1 LLPIII
7 VVAPFLIN
15 VMKKNIISTS
25 LLIIYFALTLS
36 AQRAESKFMS
46 GHFAGEIL
54 FQFVDNQSI
63 GMFEKSLN
71 ENGVKGFSIQKVA
84 TTLPIFSIK
93 FDPTKTDEN
102 QLLTQIKKDSSVS
115 AAQFNHFVELRGTPN
130 DPLFKEQWN
139 LTKVN
144 ASAVWDATTG
154 GLTACGDTIVVGII
168 DAGFQTD
175 LSDLKENIWIN
186 RAEIPNN
193 GIDDDKNGYVDDYR
207 GLNTFAGKDN
217 HTANIS
223 DNGIGHGTGCAGIIG
238 ALGNNNK
245 LVSGVNW
252 KVKLMVFSGIL
263 QSGELGI
270 IKAYDYMIQQ
280 RRLYDS
286 TGGKRGAFIPVSN
299 MSVGFENR
307 RVADFP
313 LLCGI
318 YEALNK
324 QNILNFVAATD
335 KFENVETAGDIPTL
349 CNKEGLIIVTSTDE
363 KDAHLNGFSTKYVH
377 LAAPGKNIL
386 LLTKDEQTDT
396 NEGTSFAAPLV
407 AGAAALLWSM
417 PELGLCQL
425 SKTKPLEAMNL
436 VKNALLNGVDKLPSL
451 TAKTVTG
458 GRLNIKQSFNLL
470 RRSFGQPIG
479 NFDVLKIFPNP
490 VATKLKLQLQI
501 PENTTPDVLITNAL
515 GQIVYQKTLEI
526 KDLSAPLFTID
537 VEKFESG
544 LYFLSLRTTSFEVTK
559 KFVVVRK

>member
-1 LLPIII
+1 
-7 VVAPFLIN
+7 
-15 VMKKNIISTS
+15 MKKN
-25 LLIIYFALTLS
+25 LIITLVLILIVAFSLS
-36 AQRAESKFMS
+36 AQRAENTRV
-46 GHFAGEIL
+46 GDHFLGEIL
-54 FQFVDNQSI
+54 FQLIENQSI
-63 GMFEKSLN
+63 GTFEMSLIENGNTAFSLN
-71 ENGVKGFSIQKVA
+71 KIA
-84 TTLPIFSIK
+84 TTLPIFSLK

-102 QLLTQIKKDSSVS
+102 QLLTQIKKDPSVS

-130 DPLFKEQWN
+130 DPLFKDQWN
-139 LTKVN
+139 LAKVN
-144 ASAVWDATTG
+144 ATAVWDATTG

-238 ALGNNNK
+238 ASGNNNK

-286 TGGKRGAFIPVSN
+286 TGGKRGAFIPVSS
-299 MSVGFENR
+299 MSAGFENR
-307 RVADFP
+307 KVADFP

-396 NEGTSFAAPLV
+396 NDGTSFAAPLV

-425 SKTKPLEAMNL
+425 SKTKPSEAMNL

-490 VATKLKLQLQI
+490 VVTKLKVQLQI

-515 GQIVYQKTLEI
+515 GQIVYQKTVEI